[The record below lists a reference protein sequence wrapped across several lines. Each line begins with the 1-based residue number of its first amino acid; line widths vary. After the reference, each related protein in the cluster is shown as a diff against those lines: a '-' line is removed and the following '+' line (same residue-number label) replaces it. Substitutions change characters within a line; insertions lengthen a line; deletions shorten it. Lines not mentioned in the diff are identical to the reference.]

1 MPKVSGLI
9 VPKLCPHAMM
19 GTLDGSDQV
28 YHLSTIMTITM
39 VKAKKLRMKKNQKN
53 HRHSAVVTVI
63 ILLVAFLNP
72 SFVLLQTW
80 H

>member
-1 MPKVSGLI
+1 
-9 VPKLCPHAMM
+9 MM
-19 GTLDGSDQV
+19 GTLDGKSQL
-28 YHLSTIMTITM
+28 YHLSTIMTITV

-53 HRHSAVVTVI
+53 HRHSAEVTVI
-63 ILLVAFLNP
+63 ILLVAFLPP

>member
-1 MPKVSGLI
+1 
-9 VPKLCPHAMM
+9 MM
-19 GTLDGSDQV
+19 GTLDGKSQL

-39 VKAKKLRMKKNQKN
+39 VKTKKLRMKKNLKN
-53 HRHSAVVTVI
+53 HRHSAEVTV
-63 ILLVAFLNP
+63 VAFLNP

>member
-1 MPKVSGLI
+1 
-9 VPKLCPHAMM
+9 M
-19 GTLDGSDQV
+19 GTLDGKSQL

-39 VKAKKLRMKKNQKN
+39 VKTKKLRMKKNLKN
-53 HRHSAVVTVI
+53 HRHSAEVTV
-63 ILLVAFLNP
+63 VAFLNP

>member
-1 MPKVSGLI
+1 MV
-9 VPKLCPHAMM
+9 
-19 GTLDGSDQV
+19 GTLDGSGKV

-39 VKAKKLRMKKNQKN
+39 VKTKQLRMKKNLKN
-53 HRHSAVVTVI
+53 HRHSAEVTVI
-63 ILLVAFLNP
+63 MLLVAFLNP